1 MTHNPAF
8 KKLSSVNIF
17 LLANSDMLY
26 FSSYID
32 FCSYSS
38 HLHLKI
44 VTFKC
49 FMKQTNKQKTYMSF
63 SDFKPLFLLNYF
75 KPGIS
80 L

>member
-1 MTHNPAF
+1 MTNNPAI

-17 LLANSDMLY
+17 LFANSEMLS

-38 HLHLKI
+38 HLHLRI

-49 FMKQTNKQKTYMSF
+49 FMKQTNKKPTCLSVMSNHFSF
-63 SDFKPLFLLNYF
+63 STIL
-75 KPGIS
+75 S
-80 L
+80 LEFHCN

>member
-17 LLANSDMLY
+17 LFANSDMLY

-49 FMKQTNKQKTYMSF
+49 FMKQTKNLHVFQ
-63 SDFKPLFLLNYF
+63 
-75 KPGIS
+75 
-80 L
+80 